1 MAALFFRGVA
11 GTGGGGGGGAAG
23 DICAEEVFADN
34 VLVSAFCGEEAGG
47 FGSED

>member
-23 DICAEEVFADN
+23 DMWAEEVFDDN
-34 VLVSAFCGEEAGG
+34 
-47 FGSED
+47 